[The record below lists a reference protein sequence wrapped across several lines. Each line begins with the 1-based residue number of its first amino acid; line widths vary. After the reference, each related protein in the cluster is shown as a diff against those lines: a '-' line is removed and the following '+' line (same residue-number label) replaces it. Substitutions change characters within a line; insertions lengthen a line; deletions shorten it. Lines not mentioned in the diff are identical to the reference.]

1 MSAEEVTEKI
11 KYLIDDYDFV
21 IVNYANGDMV
31 GHTGNYNAAI
41 KAVECV
47 DNCIRDL
54 YELSFQKI
62 FY

>member
-1 MSAEEVTEKI
+1 MSAEEITEKI

-41 KAVECV
+41 KADE
-47 DNCIRDL
+47 
-54 YELSFQKI
+54 
-62 FY
+62 